1 MDTSTAQIL
10 VFGIFVL
17 AFFGFATFMDLR
29 QKREGTVKT
38 DAKPKT
44 LL

>member
-29 QKREGTVKT
+29 QKREGTET
-38 DAKPKT
+38 SEPPKT